1 MADKNAKPFQR
12 EKENFLKKKGQN
24 NWISWA
30 GGTALITTLHY
41 TQKLICDRL
50 QILVLTHWKESYDQ
64 PR

>member
-30 GGTALITTLHY
+30 GGTALIPTLHY

-50 QILVLTHWKESYDQ
+50 
-64 PR
+64 